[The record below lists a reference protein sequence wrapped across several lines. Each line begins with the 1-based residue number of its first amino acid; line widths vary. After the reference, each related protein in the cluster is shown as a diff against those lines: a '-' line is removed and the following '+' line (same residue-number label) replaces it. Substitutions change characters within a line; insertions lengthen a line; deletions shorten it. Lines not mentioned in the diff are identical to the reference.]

1 MTHWFLF
8 PNCLALHHLH
18 IHAKWILARNCQNSF
33 VTIRKA
39 IIQSMSFCFFRINEQ
54 IFGGREDSNKKYDI
68 YRQSFLPFFFGFYCG
83 CPFFKEKCSDS
94 WKKITNYLVALIE
107 LVCKDLGDSFC
118 IAVWP
123 SLIW

>member
-8 PNCLALHHLH
+8 PNCWALHHLH

-68 YRQSFLPFFFGFYCG
+68 YRQSFLPFFLVSIVDVHFLKKNAVIG
-83 CPFFKEKCSDS
+83 E
-94 WKKITNYLVALIE
+94 KKITNYLVALIE